1 MLTEKE
7 TAKKT
12 AEGLLRF
19 IEKSPTAFHA
29 VREFSKMLT
38 EAGFLELSEGVRWQ
52 LQPGS
57 SYFVTRNGS
66 SLIAFRLPETSS
78 VDAGA
83 PAGFQIIA
91 SHSDSPS
98 FKIKENPEIRVE
110 NSYVKLNVEKY
121 GGMLFAPWF
130 DRPLSAAG
138 RIIVER
144 DGRLYSRLVDVDR
157 DLLLIP
163 NVAIHM
169 NRKVNEGFAYDP
181 QKDLL
186 PLYGMCGEGKSF
198 LGTVA
203 EAAGEKAEDLR
214 GMDLFL
220 YNRQKG
226 TVWGPEDCFLSA
238 TRLDDLECAYASVL
252 GLIAA
257 EPAGSIAV
265 SCVFDNEAVGS
276 TTKQGA
282 ASTFLKDT
290 LRRITACLSRGRVC
304 ADGAAGTDSTHGEGS
319 FLPEG
324 QFTRALSRSF
334 MISADNAH
342 ALHPNHPELTDP
354 VNRPVMNR
362 GIVIKHNANQK
373 YTTDGVSAALM
384 RMLLKRAGLKYQEF
398 LNRSNMAGGSTLGNI
413 SGTQV
418 SLNTV
423 DIGLPQLAMHSPYET
438 AGTRDLGDL
447 VTAAKMFFSLSYA
460 ETEDGGFG
468 WK

>member
-1 MLTEKE
+1 MGTENRKTTKE
-7 TAKKT
+7 T

-29 VREFSKMLT
+29 VREIAKMLQD
-38 EAGFLELSEGVRWQ
+38 AGFRELSEGEQWN
-52 LQPGS
+52 LLPGEDC
-57 SYFVTRNGS
+57 FVTRNGS
-66 SLIAFRLPETSS
+66 SLIAFRLPGQSAE
-78 VDAGA
+78 DAGLQA
-83 PAGFQIIA
+83 GESTENTGFQIIA

-110 NSYVKLNVEKY
+110 NSYIKLNVEKY

-144 DGRLYSRLVDVDR
+144 EGRLYSRLADVDK
-157 DLLLIP
+157 DLLVIP

-181 QKDLL
+181 KKDLL
-186 PLYGMCGEGKSF
+186 PLYGMCGEGTSF

-203 EAAGEKAEDLR
+203 EAAGEKEEDLR

-226 TVWGPEDCFLSA
+226 TVWGPGDCFISA
-238 TRLDDLECAYASVL
+238 PRLDDLECAYASVL
-252 GLIAA
+252 GLIGAK
-257 EPAGSIAV
+257 PGRSIAV
-265 SCVFDNEAVGS
+265 SCIFDNEEVGS
-276 TTKQGA
+276 ATKQGA

-290 LRRITACLSRGRVC
+290 LKRILASCGRRSGC
-304 ADGAAGTDSTHGEGS
+304 AEED
-319 FLPEG
+319 FV
-324 QFTRALSRSF
+324 RAISRSF

-342 ALHPNHPELTDP
+342 ALHPNHPELSDP

-362 GIVIKHNANQK
+362 GIVIKHNASQK

-384 RMLLKRAGLKYQEF
+384 RMMLKKAGLKYQEF
-398 LNRSNMAGGSTLGNI
+398 LNRSDMAGGSTLGNI
-413 SGTQV
+413 SGNQV
-418 SLNTV
+418 ALKTV

-438 AGTRDLGDL
+438 AGTRDLMDL
-447 VTAAKMFFSLSYA
+447 VTAAEQFYALSFI

-468 WK
+468 WN

>member
-38 EAGFLELSEGVRWQ
+38 EAGFLELSEGAQWE

-57 SYFVTRNGS
+57 SYFVIRNGS
-66 SLIAFRLPETSS
+66 SLIAFRLPKESA
-78 VDAGA
+78 DHAGT
-83 PAGFQIIA
+83 PAGFQIMA

-98 FKIKENPEIRVE
+98 FKIKEKPEIRVE
-110 NSYVKLNVEKY
+110 NSYIKLNVERY
-121 GGMLFAPWF
+121 GGMMFAPWF

-144 DGRLYSRLVDVDR
+144 DGCLYTRLVDVDR

-198 LGTVA
+198 LGVVA
-203 EAAGEKAEDLR
+203 EAAGEKEEDLR

-238 TRLDDLECAYASVL
+238 PRLDDLECAYASVL

-257 EPAGSIAV
+257 EPAGSVGV
-265 SCVFDNEAVGS
+265 SCVFDNEEVGS

-290 LRRITACLSRGRVC
+290 LRRITACLS
-304 ADGAAGTDSTHGEGS
+304 EGS
-319 FLPEG
+319 ETGLLPEG

-384 RMLLKRAGLKYQEF
+384 RMLLKKAGLKYQEF